1 MMSSHYFSFLSVRF
15 SLIYVNRRSEA
26 TPLAN
31 MIEEKQRIRVQD
43 FKANLVLFARN
54 TQFYNRI
61 SIGKVDV
68 ANGSA
73 DKIIS
78 LGDNL

>member
-1 MMSSHYFSFLSVRF
+1 M
-15 SLIYVNRRSEA
+15 NRRSEA

-31 MIEEKQRIRVQD
+31 MIEEKQGIWVQD
-43 FKANLVLFARN
+43 FKANLVLFAHN

-61 SIGKVDV
+61 SIGKVNV